1 MLFQKMSFKHLC
13 YWIMLFYS
21 CCCWVS
27 SGSAEVLYDQ
37 LERSVDVPR
46 DPRRVVAF
54 APSITEIIYAIGQEG
69 RLVGTTIYSNYPAA
83 AAGLPKIGSY
93 IHLDLERIV
102 ALKPD
107 LCFATKDG
115 NPRPV
120 IDRLTALN
128 IPVYTVNPH
137 GYKSVAQTVLELGKI
152 LNAPEKAALVVE
164 EMNRRVKR
172 VQVLVNSVTERPR
185 VFFQIGIK
193 PIISAG
199 SDTFIH
205 ELIELAGGR
214 NVADEASAY
223 PRYSRE
229 QVIGLSPDVIV
240 ITSMD
245 RQAAFEQVRKSW
257 LQWRNLPAA
266 RLNRIHLVDSDIF
279 DRPSPRLIDALEQLF
294 GLLHPELAE
303 ELK

>member
-1 MLFQKMSFKHLC
+1 
-13 YWIMLFYS
+13 MLFYS
-21 CCCWVS
+21 CCCWVPPTFA
-27 SGSAEVLYDQ
+27 GVFYDQ
-37 LERSVDVPR
+37 LERPVEVPR
-46 DPRRVVAF
+46 DPRRMVAF

-69 RLVGTTIYSNYPAA
+69 RLVGATVYSNYPAT

-107 LCFATKDG
+107 LCIATKDG
-115 NPRPV
+115 NPRPA

-128 IPVYTVNPH
+128 IPVYTVNPNSI
-137 GYKSVAQTVLELGKI
+137 KSVAQTILELGTI

-164 EMNRRVKR
+164 EINRRINR
-172 VQVLVNSVTERPR
+172 VRILVDGIKERPR

-214 NVADEASAY
+214 NVANEASAY

-229 QVIGLSPDVIV
+229 QVISLSPDVIV

-245 RQAAFEQVRKSW
+245 RQAAFEQVRESW
-257 LQWRNLPAA
+257 FQWRNLPAA

-279 DRPSPRLIDALEQLF
+279 DRPSPRLIDALEQLC